1 MKKTTTQITKET
13 KTHQNATD
21 QQQFTEDK
29 SRWNYSLQPGWT
41 KQETLILK
49 YALQVYG
56 IGRWKQI
63 EQAKVLPSKM
73 IQQMYLQT
81 QRMLG
86 QQSLAEFMQLRLD
99 IDAIAEKNKN
109 TIGVRKMGFLVN

>member
-1 MKKTTTQITKET
+1 MKKTTKSE
-13 KTHQNATD
+13 THQ
-21 QQQFTEDK
+21 QQQPQQGFTEDN

-49 YALQVYG
+49 YALQVFG

-63 EQAKVLPSKM
+63 EAHKVLPSKN

-81 QRMLG
+81 QRM
-86 QQSLAEFMQLRLD
+86 
-99 IDAIAEKNKN
+99 
-109 TIGVRKMGFLVN
+109 IG